1 MTIPAHDCI
10 LIGSDGKCELC
21 RRDQRITALE
31 TLYHRALDRLAE
43 LGEPRL
49 LAPPPQKGQAG
60 QAGQAG
66 QVRLST
72 LIGLVML
79 AAGFV
84 GYIAKLDGLAGLLTG
99 LAGLAGLA
107 QLLVGFEGPGEPR

>member
-10 LIGSDGKCELC
+10 LIGPDGKCELC

-31 TLYHRALDRLAE
+31 TLYYRALDRLAE

-49 LAPPPQKGQAG
+49 LAPPPQKG

-107 QLLVGFEGPGEPR
+107 QLLVGFEGTGEPR